1 MFVGIGFVFLPITI
15 LAYRHVNM
23 SRDKQQREMAEKG
36 IEFSVDELRKLGD
49 RAPDFRYTL

>member
-15 LAYRHVNM
+15 LAYRHANM

-49 RAPDFRYTL
+49 RALDFRYTL